1 MMNKNEATSCPDIL
15 NKPVKPDPDKAPRLV
30 GFHLRNPV
38 GIIGRIWDDMDAEDK
53 QDAMYGLQTFGG
65 MALATAGAVSFA
77 TSGSVMLTALAAG
90 WATTG
95 TLNSIRSI
103 GQYLARRSSS
113 GDLAKS
119 HKTEL
124 GNSFLS
130 ASTNMPQ
137 AFSGSIPGAT
147 AVLSYGLRCMRK
159 AMIVQ
164 QNTKR
169 QSLDMNLSETEQEK
183 KPFARLSL
191 KSDGMEDPYIFDRA
205 HIKSDK
211 VDIVGPILDSAKSAA
226 SKTTDAAAKAG
237 NIVSNFNGGETLL
250 TQGPGYIMKA
260 RALLQ
265 VAEGAVVGTTFGAT
279 VGAPLVV
286 AGLTYMTAAF
296 FMRSADSSTP
306 TPTVAE
312 TREMEGEKTPG
323 HIDETDHGKPNY
335 ATDRAIQN
343 MPTLN

>member
-1 MMNKNEATSCPDIL
+1 MNKSEAQPHPDIF
-15 NKPVKPDPDKAPRLV
+15 NEPVKGSAAKAPKLV

-38 GIIGRIWDDMDAEDK
+38 RIFGRVWDEMDSEDK

-65 MALATAGAVSFA
+65 MALATAGAVAFA
-77 TSGSVMLTALAAG
+77 TNGSVMLTALAAG

-103 GQYLARRSSS
+103 GQYLARRKFASDPQS
-113 GDLAKS
+113 S
-119 HKTEL
+119 HKTEF

-137 AFSGSIPGAT
+137 AFAGSIPGVT

-169 QSLDMNLSETEQEK
+169 QSRDTNLTESEQERK
-183 KPFARLSL
+183 AFARISL
-191 KSDGMEDPYIFDRA
+191 KSDGMEDPYLFDRS

-211 VDIVGPILDSAKSAA
+211 VDFVGPFVDGAKNAA
-226 SKTTDAAAKAG
+226 TITADAAAKAG
-237 NIVSNFNGGETLL
+237 TVVSNFNGGATLL

-265 VAEGAVVGTTFGAT
+265 VAEGAVVGTTFGT
-279 VGAPLVV
+279 MVGAPLMV

-296 FMRSADSSTP
+296 YMKSADSSSP
-306 TPTVAE
+306 TPAVTE
-312 TREMEGEKTPG
+312 DSEMEDIKTPE
-323 HIDETDHGKPNY
+323 HIHETDPGESDDAKGG
-335 ATDRAIQN
+335 A
-343 MPTLN
+343 TLNIPTIN